1 MLDEQ
6 SMLVIDSD
14 GIRGSLVESPDP
26 AQAAIR
32 LETGQLILVDK
43 DMLVHQSDGT
53 YRLPFSIAELKHLRI
68 PIVEE
73 QVLVEKRRV
82 PTAKVRIHKSL
93 EEEDVVV
100 DEPLMQ
106 EEVQVEHVPVNRYVD
121 APEDVR
127 QEGETTIVPVMEEV
141 LVVTKRLLVRE
152 ELHITKRQTETH
164 NPQTVRRRREVV
176 HVERLPIT
184 DADDADDL
192 DVETEAFSRDDP
204 DKTQPR
210 PSHAEDPTE
219 TRPGLSN
226 RKEGS

>member
-6 SMLVIDSD
+6 SILVIDSD
-14 GIRGSLVESPDP
+14 GIQGSLVESPDP
-26 AQAAIR
+26 TQAAIR

-43 DMLVHQSDGT
+43 DMLARQSDGT
-53 YRLPFSIAELKHLRI
+53 YRLPFSIAEIKHLRI

-73 QVLVEKRRV
+73 QVLVEKHLV
-82 PTAKVRIHKSL
+82 PRAKVRIHKSL

-121 APEDVR
+121 APEDIR
-127 QEGETTIVPVMEEV
+127 QEGETTIVPVMEEI

-164 NPQTVRRRREVV
+164 KPQTVRRRREVV
-176 HVERLPIT
+176 HIERLPVT
-184 DADDADDL
+184 DMDDL
-192 DVETEAFSRDDP
+192 DVATEAFTRDDP

-210 PSHAEDPTE
+210 PSSAEDPTE

-226 RKEGS
+226 R